1 MGWRRTGCRVR
12 REVGQGVAT
21 VDNRGWERTAGLEKL
36 AKYLVVALVSLA
48 LALAF
53 PVCALAEDLGE
64 GDNPES
70 HNYVDERQIPD
81 GSFLYDTSIEALATA
96 DVFYDNTTVVVT
108 GEVVGDRRSAGIG
121 SDSSWITLYSL
132 KKGAAE
138 QYNPSS
144 IEMCVSNSLADTIDT
159 YGRYGVRG
167 TYVQVSGTYHLAC
180 ADHDGLSDMH
190 ADSLSIVRKG
200 AQQSSPFDVTMFL
213 PGVIAV
219 LAGLLVMF
227 AHKRI
232 TDKAR

>member
-1 MGWRRTGCRVR
+1 MRQGAGW
-12 REVGQGVAT
+12 GVAT
-21 VDNRGWERTAGLEKL
+21 VDNQGRERTAGLEKL
-36 AKYLVVALVSLA
+36 AKYLVASAVSLVF
-48 LALAF
+48 ALAF
-53 PVCALAEDLGE
+53 PLCALAEDLGE

-108 GEVVGDRRSAGIG
+108 GEVVGDRRSAGVG

-132 KKGAAE
+132 KKGTAE

-144 IEMCVSNSLADTIDT
+144 IEVCVSNSLADTIDT
-159 YGRYGVRG
+159 YGRYNVRG
-167 TYVQVSGTYHLAC
+167 TYIQVSGTYHLAC
-180 ADHDGLSDMH
+180 ADHNGLSDIH
-190 ADSLSIVRKG
+190 VDSLSLVRKG
-200 AQQSSPFDVTMFL
+200 AQLSNPFDVTMFL

>member
-1 MGWRRTGCRVR
+1 MGMRRISQRAIRGADQRTI
-12 REVGQGVAT
+12 T
-21 VDNRGWERTAGLEKL
+21 VDNQVRERTAGLEKL
-36 AKYLVVALVSLA
+36 AKYLVAAVVSLVFA
-48 LALAF
+48 LTF
-53 PVCALAEDLGE
+53 PLCALAEDLGE

-81 GSFLYDTSIEALATA
+81 GSFLYDTSIDALASA

-138 QYNPSS
+138 QYNPTS
-144 IEMCVSNSLADTIDT
+144 IDVCVSNSLADTIDT

-200 AQQSSPFDVTMFL
+200 AQQSNPFDVTMFL

>member
-1 MGWRRTGCRVR
+1 MGMRRTSCRVR
-12 REVGQGVAT
+12 QGAGWGMAT
-21 VDNRGWERTAGLEKL
+21 VDNQGRERTAGLEKL
-36 AKYLVVALVSLA
+36 AKYLVIALMSLA

-53 PVCALAEDLGE
+53 PMCALAEDLGE

-108 GEVVGDRRSAGIG
+108 GEVVGDRRSAGVG

-132 KKGAAE
+132 KKGTAE

-144 IEMCVSNSLADTIDT
+144 IEVCVSNSLADTIDT
-159 YGRYGVRG
+159 YGRYNVRG
-167 TYVQVSGTYHLAC
+167 TYIQVSGTYHLAC
-180 ADHDGLSDMH
+180 ADHNGLSDIH
-190 ADSLSIVRKG
+190 ADSLSLVRKG
-200 AQQSSPFDVTMFL
+200 AQLSNPFDVTMFF
-213 PGVIAV
+213 PGVLAV
-219 LAGLLVMF
+219 LAGLLVILV
-227 AHKRI
+227 HKRI

>member
-1 MGWRRTGCRVR
+1 MGWRRTGCSGRCEADR
-12 REVGQGVAT
+12 STIT
-21 VDNRGWERTAGLEKL
+21 VDNRVQERTAGLEKL
-36 AKYLVVALVSLA
+36 AKYLVVALMSLA
-48 LALAF
+48 FALAF
-53 PVCALAEDLGE
+53 PACALAEDLGE
-64 GDNPES
+64 GDSPES

-96 DVFYDNTTVVVT
+96 DVFYDNTTVVIT
-108 GEVVGDRRSAGIG
+108 GEVVGDRRSAGVG

-144 IEMCVSNSLADTIDT
+144 IEVCVSNSLADTIDA
-159 YGRYGVRG
+159 YGRYNVRG

-180 ADHDGLSDMH
+180 ADHDGLSDVH

-200 AQQSSPFDVTMFL
+200 AQLSEPFDVTMFL
-213 PGVIAV
+213 PGVLAV
-219 LAGLLVMF
+219 LAGLLVMLL
-227 AHKRI
+227 HKRM

>member
-1 MGWRRTGCRVR
+1 MGMRGTNCCVR
-12 REVGQGVAT
+12 QGAGRGVAT

-36 AKYLVVALVSLA
+36 AKYLVAAAVSLA
-48 LALAF
+48 LALTF
-53 PVCALAEDLGE
+53 PLCALAEDLGE

-96 DVFYDNTTVVVT
+96 DVFYDNATVVVT
-108 GEVVGDRRSAGIG
+108 GEVVGDRRSAGVG

-144 IEMCVSNSLADTIDT
+144 IEVCVSNSLADTIDT
-159 YGRYGVRG
+159 YGRYNVRG

-180 ADHDGLSDMH
+180 ADHDGLSDVH

-200 AQQSSPFDVTMFL
+200 AQLNEPFDITMFL
-213 PGVIAV
+213 PGVVAV
-219 LAGLLVMF
+219 LAGLLIIFV
-227 AHKRI
+227 HKRI

>member
-1 MGWRRTGCRVR
+1 MGMRRTSCRVR
-12 REVGQGVAT
+12 READRNTIT
-21 VDNRGWERTAGLEKL
+21 VDNQVQERTAGLEKL
-36 AKYLVVALVSLA
+36 AKYLVVALMSLS

-108 GEVVGDRRSAGIG
+108 GEVVGDRRSAGVG

-132 KKGAAE
+132 KKGTAE

-144 IEMCVSNSLADTIDT
+144 IEVCVSNSLADTIDT
-159 YGRYGVRG
+159 YGRYNVRG
-167 TYVQVSGTYHLAC
+167 TYIQVSGTYHLAC
-180 ADHDGLSDMH
+180 ADHDGLSDIH

-200 AQQSSPFDVTMFL
+200 AQLSNPFDVTMFF
-213 PGVIAV
+213 PGVLAV
-219 LAGLLVMF
+219 LAGLLVILV
-227 AHKRI
+227 HKRI
-232 TDKAR
+232 VDKAR

>member
-1 MGWRRTGCRVR
+1 MHKNAFVCSARTVF
-12 REVGQGVAT
+12 
-21 VDNRGWERTAGLEKL
+21 
-36 AKYLVVALVSLA
+36 AKCFAACAISLA
-48 LALAF
+48 CVVGLAGGAGFAYADEPQKTPEEILSS
-53 PVCALAEDLGE
+53 ED
-64 GDNPES
+64 NAV
-70 HNYVDERQIPD
+70 NQTQVPD
-81 GSFLYDTSIEALATA
+81 SSFLYDTSIDALASA

-144 IEMCVSNSLADTIDT
+144 IEVCVSNSLADTIDT

-200 AQQSSPFDVTMFL
+200 AQQSNPFDVTMFL

-227 AHKRI
+227 VHKRI

>member
-1 MGWRRTGCRVR
+1 MR
-12 REVGQGVAT
+12 REVNQGAAMVENQ
-21 VDNRGWERTAGLEKL
+21 VRERTAGLKKL
-36 AKYLVVALVSLA
+36 AKCLIVALMSLA

-81 GSFLYDTSIEALATA
+81 GSFLYDTSIEALAAA
-96 DVFYDNTTVVVT
+96 DVFYDNTTVVIT
-108 GEVVGDRRSAGIG
+108 GEVVGDRRSAGVG

-144 IEMCVSNSLADTIDT
+144 IEVCVSNSLADTIDT
-159 YGRYGVRG
+159 YGRYNVRG

-180 ADHDGLSDMH
+180 ADHDGLSDVH

-200 AQQSSPFDVTMFL
+200 AQLSNPFDVTMFL

-219 LAGLLVMF
+219 LAGLLIIFV
-227 AHKRI
+227 HKRI

>member
-1 MGWRRTGCRVR
+1 MGMRRMGRCRHC
-12 REVGQGVAT
+12 EVDRITIT

-36 AKYLVVALVSLA
+36 AKYLVVALMSLA

-64 GDNPES
+64 GDSPES

-81 GSFLYDTSIEALATA
+81 SSFLYDTSIEALATA

-144 IEMCVSNSLADTIDT
+144 IEVCVSNSLADTIDT
-159 YGRYGVRG
+159 YGRYNVRG

-180 ADHDGLSDMH
+180 ADHDGLSDIH

-200 AQQSSPFDVTMFL
+200 AQLSNPFDVTMFL
-213 PGVIAV
+213 PGVLAV
-219 LAGLLVMF
+219 LAGLLVILV
-227 AHKRI
+227 HKRI

>member
-1 MGWRRTGCRVR
+1 MGMRRTSCRVR
-12 REVGQGVAT
+12 QGAGWGVAT
-21 VDNRGWERTAGLEKL
+21 VDNQGRERTAGLEKL
-36 AKYLVVALVSLA
+36 AKYLVVALMSLA

-53 PVCALAEDLGE
+53 PMCALAEDLGE

-108 GEVVGDRRSAGIG
+108 GEVVGDRRSAGVG

-132 KKGAAE
+132 KKGTAE

-144 IEMCVSNSLADTIDT
+144 IEVCVSNSLADTIDT
-159 YGRYGVRG
+159 YGRYNVRG
-167 TYVQVSGTYHLAC
+167 TYIQVSGTYHLAC
-180 ADHDGLSDMH
+180 ADHNGLSDIH

-200 AQQSSPFDVTMFL
+200 AQQSNPFDVTMFL

>member
-1 MGWRRTGCRVR
+1 MGMRRTSCRVR
-12 REVGQGVAT
+12 REVGRGAAT
-21 VDNRGWERTAGLEKL
+21 VDNRGWKRTAGLEKL

-48 LALAF
+48 LALVF

-108 GEVVGDRRSAGIG
+108 GEVVGDRRSAGVG

-132 KKGAAE
+132 KKNGVE

-144 IEMCVSNSLADTIDT
+144 VEVCVSDSLADTIDM
-159 YGRYGVRG
+159 YGRYNVRG
-167 TYVQVSGTYHLAC
+167 TYIQVSGTYHLAC
-180 ADHDGLSDMH
+180 ADHNGLSDIH
-190 ADSLSIVRKG
+190 ADSLSLVRKG
-200 AQQSSPFDVTMFL
+200 AQLGNPFDVTMFF
-213 PGVIAV
+213 PGVLAV
-219 LAGLLVMF
+219 LAGLLVILV
-227 AHKRI
+227 HKRI
-232 TDKAR
+232 VDKAR

>member
-1 MGWRRTGCRVR
+1 MGLRRTNCCVR
-12 REVGQGVAT
+12 RGVNQGAAM
-21 VDNRGWERTAGLEKL
+21 VDNRVQERTAGLEKL
-36 AKYLVVALVSLA
+36 AKYLVVALMSLA
-48 LALAF
+48 FALAF

-108 GEVVGDRRSAGIG
+108 GEVVGDRRSAGVG

-132 KKGAAE
+132 KKGSAE

-144 IEMCVSNSLADTIDT
+144 IEVCVSNSLADTIDT
-159 YGRYGVRG
+159 YGRYNVRG

-180 ADHDGLSDMH
+180 ADHDGLSDVH

-200 AQQSSPFDVTMFL
+200 AQLNEPFDITMFL
-213 PGVIAV
+213 PGVITV
-219 LAGLLVMF
+219 LAGLLIIFV
-227 AHKRI
+227 HKRI

>member
-1 MGWRRTGCRVR
+1 MGMRGTNCCVR
-12 REVGQGVAT
+12 REVNQGAAMVENQ
-21 VDNRGWERTAGLEKL
+21 VRERTAGLKKL
-36 AKYLVVALVSLA
+36 AKCLIVALMSLA

-81 GSFLYDTSIEALATA
+81 GSFLYDTSIEALAAA
-96 DVFYDNTTVVVT
+96 DVFYDNTTVVIT
-108 GEVVGDRRSAGIG
+108 GEVVGDRRSAGVG

-144 IEMCVSNSLADTIDT
+144 IEVCVSNSLADTIDT
-159 YGRYGVRG
+159 YGRYNVRG

-180 ADHDGLSDMH
+180 ADHDGLSDVH

-200 AQQSSPFDVTMFL
+200 AQLSEPFDVTMFL
-213 PGVIAV
+213 PGVLAV
-219 LAGLLVMF
+219 LAGLLVMLL
-227 AHKRI
+227 HKRM